1 MGKAKSKNPR
11 ITKKERNLIKGGIR
25 RVFSRSELR
34 KKILEKSIIKEY
46 GDPNR
51 KRVTR
56 WSKCD
61 NCGKMEPTYLM
72 QIDHKEPVVPINT
85 SFDDMSIDDLVDNQ
99 WCDEDN
105 LKPLCK
111 PCHEIKTKAENK
123 ERRRLKKERNEK
135 A

>member
-1 MGKAKSKNPR
+1 MGKARSRNPR
-11 ITKKERNLIKGGIR
+11 ITNKERNLIKGSIR

-34 KKILEKSIIKEY
+34 KKVLEKSIVKEY

-61 NCGKMEPTYLM
+61 SCGKMEATYLM
-72 QIDHKEPVVPINT
+72 QLDHHTPVVPIDS
-85 SFDDMSIDDLVDNQ
+85 SFDEMTLDELVDNQ
-99 WCDEDN
+99 WCNEDN

-111 PCHEIKTKAENK
+111 TCHEVKTKAENK
-123 ERRRLKKERNEK
+123 ERRRLKKEKSEK
-135 A
+135 T